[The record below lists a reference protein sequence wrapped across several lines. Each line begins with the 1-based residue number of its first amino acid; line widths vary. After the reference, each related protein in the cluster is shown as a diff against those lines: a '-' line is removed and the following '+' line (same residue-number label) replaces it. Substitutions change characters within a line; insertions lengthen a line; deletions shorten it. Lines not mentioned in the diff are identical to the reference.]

1 VEEVENESIDRTGL
15 SVDEAARRFRRG
27 ESKDGKSSKEDVL
40 SVLTMR
46 SIEAKDQLQI
56 RKRALYRTYLSLSTA
71 PGSNV
76 PAGEFE
82 LLPHE
87 PTLKETPIQKLRR
100 LMFEAQ
106 ELGEDVAELMQT
118 KEGEADNMKNSVI
131 LAQVSAL
138 RHELDNINRRLVE
151 SQVDDADDKDAVLLK
166 QAIASRRLLERLQKI
181 RADEQSNDTAAAA
194 AATTEAEE
202 EKDLASDIT
211 RAAQLEARIAALE
224 RLLGPE
230 DSSAPRLT
238 DPIAPTVARL
248 EERLQLITQ
257 PRQMEVAVRRAKT
270 LANELERLQSLKAK
284 DAERTG
290 ISEETEKQI
299 ETLFNT
305 LDQLDPLIAL
315 APTLVDR
322 LKSLQL
328 LHARAAKFSEALI
341 ATEREQ
347 ARLSD
352 AVKDAADQ
360 TSKLEATLKE
370 NDQVIQRNIEALDKR
385 INDLLNRVAKLNV

>member
-1 VEEVENESIDRTGL
+1 
-15 SVDEAARRFRRG
+15 
-27 ESKDGKSSKEDVL
+27 
-40 SVLTMR
+40 
-46 SIEAKDQLQI
+46 
-56 RKRALYRTYLSLSTA
+56 
-71 PGSNV
+71 
-76 PAGEFE
+76 
-82 LLPHE
+82 
-87 PTLKETPIQKLRR
+87 
-100 LMFEAQ
+100 
-106 ELGEDVAELMQT
+106 
-118 KEGEADNMKNSVI
+118 
-131 LAQVSAL
+131 QVSAL

-270 LANELERLQSLKAK
+270 LANE
-284 DAERTG
+284 
-290 ISEETEKQI
+290 
-299 ETLFNT
+299 F
-305 LDQLDPLIAL
+305 
-315 APTLVDR
+315 
-322 LKSLQL
+322 
-328 LHARAAKFSEALI
+328 
-341 ATEREQ
+341 
-347 ARLSD
+347 
-352 AVKDAADQ
+352 
-360 TSKLEATLKE
+360 
-370 NDQVIQRNIEALDKR
+370 
-385 INDLLNRVAKLNV
+385 